1 MAKPVNTLEQTAR
14 PCDTFPH
21 HPTDTYARVERRV
34 TLRAFHINLPLK
46 AEQTPTR
53 WRCIDQL
60 LDFLRPQCLKCFRVL
75 LGQACELI
83 KVQFVQIGISHD
95 GESRAACAQ
104 ACRKQGCSKAR
115 EAPLTTHKQA
125 VGLNPESVLSKTMTT
140 T

>member
-1 MAKPVNTLEQTAR
+1 
-14 PCDTFPH
+14 
-21 HPTDTYARVERRV
+21 
-34 TLRAFHINLPLK
+34 
-46 AEQTPTR
+46 
-53 WRCIDQL
+53 
-60 LDFLRPQCLKCFRVL
+60 

-140 T
+140 TCLRMHHASGAPEKCRENFSECQSSRRAGPSSRFSSIDLQSMLATVLFGEVPAASAPAVATTRY